1 MAQRQVLRYNAAR
14 DASIVSG
21 EIPALGPED
30 VLAAS
35 LCCSV
40 SAGTELP
47 FYRGNALLMN
57 ARIEDGL
64 YVDAPGAITYPM
76 QSDMPGYWYMGYAN
90 VATVKAVGAGVTGL
104 KPGDVVFHQTPHMS
118 HHVQS
123 PDLCLKLPSDVDPHH
138 AALLILVDI
147 AFNAILDA
155 KVKLMDNVVVIG
167 LGTIGQ
173 LIAQVA
179 KLAGATVWVSDLL
192 DDRLALAERLGA
204 DRTVNPSRDGDLG
217 QVVRDAMPGGAD
229 VVFEV
234 SGNPAALTDAA
245 RAVRREGIVSIVSYY
260 QQPPAT
266 VQMGREFHTNRIRFQ
281 SSSKGGILPELT
293 HQYDRRRRLAT
304 SLELILSRLQ
314 IEPLISHRVPF
325 AEYPDTLKMIDV
337 NPSACQAV
345 VITY

>member
-1 MAQRQVLRYNAAR
+1 MAQRQVLRYDAAR

-21 EIPALGPED
+21 EMPTPGPD
-30 VLAAS
+30 DIVAAS
-35 LCCSV
+35 ICCSV

-47 FYRGNALLMN
+47 FYRGNAVLMN

-64 YVDAPGAITYPM
+64 YVDAPGAICFPM
-76 QSDMPGYWYMGYAN
+76 QSDKPDYWHMGYAN
-90 VATVKAVGAGVTGL
+90 VARIGAVGGAVEGF
-104 KPGDVVFHQTPHMS
+104 KPGDIVFHQAPHMS

-123 PDLCLKLPSDVDPHH
+123 PDLCLKLPGDVDPHH
-138 AALLILVDI
+138 AALLILVDV

-167 LGTIGQ
+167 LGTIGL
-173 LIAQVA
+173 LIAQLA
-179 KLAGATVWVSDLL
+179 KLSGATVWVSDLL
-192 DDRLALAERLGA
+192 DVRLALAEQLGA

-217 QVVRDAMPGGAD
+217 QLVRNAMPGGAD

-234 SGNPAALTDAA
+234 SGNPAALTDAT
-245 RAVRREGIVSIVSYY
+245 RVVRKEGVVSIVSYY
-260 QQPPAT
+260 QQPPAAL
-266 VQMGREFHTNRIRFQ
+266 QMGREFHSNRIRFQ

-293 HQYDRRRRLAT
+293 HQYDRPRRSAT
-304 SLELILSRLQ
+304 SLELIRSRLQ

-325 AEYPDTLKMIDV
+325 AEYPGALKTIDA